1 VFLVPR
7 TELAN
12 PADAIDVTQD
22 HMTAEPLVCAEG
34 ALEIDLL
41 SNPQGAQ
48 GGATERLGHGLD
60 GEAALVDGHRGLAGP
75 VDIDAI
81 AYRQVGEHVGRGDF
95 QALEVALAL
104 RAAHPAQLFYESGE
118 HAYCT
123 SAV

>member
-1 VFLVPR
+1 MP
-7 TELAN
+7 
-12 PADAIDVTQD
+12 DAESAQRGARECLGYGFDD
-22 HMTAEPLVCAEG
+22 KAVCA
-34 ALEIDLL
+34 A
-41 SNPQGAQ
+41 S
-48 GGATERLGHGLD
+48 D
-60 GEAALVDGHRGLAGP
+60 GGLAGP

-118 HAYCT
+118 HEYCT